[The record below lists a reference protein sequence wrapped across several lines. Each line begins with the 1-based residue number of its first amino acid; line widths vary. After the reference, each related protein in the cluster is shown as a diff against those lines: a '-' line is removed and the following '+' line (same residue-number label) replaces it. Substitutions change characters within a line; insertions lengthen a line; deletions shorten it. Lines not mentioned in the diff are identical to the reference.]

1 MTKTELTELATKVFY
16 KDEFIEILDL
26 ILQDNYALVQAIAED
41 KNRHAEQEVL
51 DSVYKGDCD
60 MVLFDRYRR
69 CRIFDNAIT
78 QYREEDDTR
87 P

>member
-41 KNRHAEQEVL
+41 KNKHAEQEVL

-60 MVLFDRYRR
+60 IVLFEVL
-69 CRIFDNAIT
+69 IT
-78 QYREEDDTR
+78 L
-87 P
+87 